1 MPYRLSNSSSPRIMP
16 DVVPPVSDASS
27 PFVGMARAEWAR
39 LRDATPLTLTET
51 DLRELQ
57 GINERLSLDEVA
69 EVYLPLSRLLNLH
82 VSATQALH
90 ATTDVFLGRP
100 SRAVPFVIGIA
111 GSVAVG
117 KSTTARILQALL
129 SRWGNH
135 PRVDLVTTDGFL
147 HPNAVLEARG
157 LMHRKGFPESYDVK
171 RLVQFVHDVKS
182 GVARVEAPV
191 YNHIVYDILPG
202 ETIVVEQPD
211 VLIVEGLNVLQ
222 GPGRQ
227 ASAGSRARR
236 VFVSDYFDFSI
247 YVDAPEPAL
256 MGWYVDR
263 FLRFR
268 ESVFRD
274 PRSYF
279 KRFAELTEREAV
291 ETARKIWTDINGA
304 NLRQNIAPTKER
316 ATLILEKGE
325 GHAVERVRL
334 RKR

>member
-1 MPYRLSNSSSPRIMP
+1 MAAPSIPIASP
-16 DVVPPVSDASS
+16 DDASS
-27 PFVGMARAEWAR
+27 PFAELSRAEWAR
-39 LRDATPLTLTET
+39 LRDATPLTLTED

-90 ATTDVFLGRP
+90 ATTDVFMGRP
-100 SRAVPFVIGIA
+100 SQPVPFVIGIA

-147 HPNAVLEARG
+147 FPNAVLESRG

-171 RLVQFVHDVKS
+171 HLVQFVHDVKS
-182 GVARVEAPV
+182 GKPHVEAPV
-191 YNHIVYDILPG
+191 YSHIEYDIVPG
-202 ETIVVEQPD
+202 EAIAIAQPD
-211 VLIVEGLNVLQ
+211 ILIVEGLNVLQ
-222 GPGRQ
+222 GPGRGT
-227 ASAGSRARR
+227 ARSRR

-247 YVDAPEPAL
+247 YVDASDTAL
-256 MGWYVDR
+256 LGWYVDR

-268 ESVFRD
+268 ETTFRD

-279 KRFAELTEREAV
+279 RRYGELTREEAER
-291 ETARKIWTDINGA
+291 TARKIWVEINGA
-304 NLRQNIAPTKER
+304 NLRQNIAPTRER
-316 ATLILEKGE
+316 AQLILEKGTT
-325 GHAVERVRL
+325 HAVERVRL